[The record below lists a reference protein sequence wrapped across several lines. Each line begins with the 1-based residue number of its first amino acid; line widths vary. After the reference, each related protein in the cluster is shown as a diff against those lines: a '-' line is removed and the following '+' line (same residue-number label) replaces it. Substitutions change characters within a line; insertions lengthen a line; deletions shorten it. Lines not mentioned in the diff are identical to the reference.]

1 MQKSPALWA
10 PVEAKWLEAAF
21 NEFENGKPEIAFRT
35 DAEIGQAGESP
46 IKHVYFKT
54 TGTTEV
60 VAVADFIRLTTT
72 NPKQQRLI
80 GQEDKESK
88 YYYIFRA
95 LDWLP
100 APIPLSSLHRFST
113 GTALRNDTPGACII
127 ENIS

>member
-35 DAEIGQAGESP
+35 DAEIGQAGELP
-46 IKHVYFKT
+46 IKHVYFKA

-80 GQEDKESK
+80 GQEDKEGK
-88 YYYIFRA
+88 YYRRLSRSRHYTASAREPHYVMT
-95 LDWLP
+95 LP
-100 APIPLSSLHRFST
+100 APALSKT
-113 GTALRNDTPGACII
+113 
-127 ENIS
+127 